1 VAIFLKDPAAVI
13 DYAIDWQS
21 AYLAGAT
28 IIASHW
34 QVVPDVPG
42 GLAIVMTTEAAGRSV
57 AMLAGG
63 QRGASYRLTNHV
75 TLSDGRS
82 DERSLDVR
90 VEDR

>member
-1 VAIFLKDPAAVI
+1 MAIFLKDPAAVI

-28 IIASHW
+28 IIDSRW
-34 QVVPDVPG
+34 QVAPDVPG
-42 GLAIVMTTEAAGRSV
+42 GLAIVVTAEAVGRCV
-57 AMLAGG
+57 ATLAGG
-63 QRGASYRLTNHV
+63 RRGCSYRLTNHV